1 MYLLG
6 LTTYPFWYGS
16 SFDDPKAMFFN
27 SSTLSFGTNTSPFS
41 TLLLAFAG
49 WMGSNGLMAGKIW
62 RRIKG
67 FFKKFASTVKG
78 KVWPILRP
86 LASTA
91 LSVIPGPAALI
102 ASRLLAE
109 KPIVNVTVDGDASST
124 AALVSGPGATPDKF
138 LVNVQYHICEL
149 DANKLPI
156 VVDPL
161 SPDESS
167 W

>member
-27 SSTLSFGTNTSPFS
+27 SSTLSFGTNTSPFL
-41 TLLLAFAG
+41 TLVSAFAG

-67 FFKKFASTVKG
+67 FLKKFASAVKG

-86 LASTA
+86 LVSTA
-91 LSVIPGPAALI
+91 LSVIPGPASLI
-102 ASRLLAE
+102 ASRLLTE
-109 KPIVNVTVDGDASST
+109 HPIITVDVDGEAKST
-124 AALVSGPGATPDKF
+124 AALGLSTDEGADKF
-138 LVNVQYHICEL
+138 
-149 DANKLPI
+149 
-156 VVDPL
+156 
-161 SPDESS
+161 
-167 W
+167 